1 MRKKLTSKKALKQLK
16 ENVYELD
23 EWQWNRLNIIEKDL
37 EILECFRKIP
47 KRDLENFIDNQ
58 IRYETNLNTWLKSCN
73 CDLGKEELTKHLMK
87 IKEWLE
93 NESK

>member
-1 MRKKLTSKKALKQLK
+1 MTSKKALKQLK

-23 EWQWNRLNIIEKDL
+23 EWQYDRLNIIEKDL

-47 KRDLENFIDNQ
+47 KQDLKNFIDEQ
-58 IRYETNLNTWLKSCN
+58 IRYEINLNSWIKSCN
-73 CDLGKEELTKHLMK
+73 CDLEKEELTKHLIK

-93 NESK
+93 NEKQ

>member
-23 EWQWNRLNIIEKDL
+23 EWQYDRLIIIEKDL

-47 KRDLENFIDNQ
+47 KQDFKNFIDEQ
-58 IRYETNLNTWLKSCN
+58 IRYEINLNTWLKSCN
-73 CDLGKEELTKHLMK
+73 CDLEKEELTKHLIK
-87 IKEWLE
+87 IKDWLE
-93 NESK
+93 ND

>member
-23 EWQWNRLNIIEKDL
+23 EWQYDRLNIIEKDL

-47 KRDLENFIDNQ
+47 KQDFKNFIDEQ
-58 IRYETNLNTWLKSCN
+58 IRYEINLNSWLKSCN
-73 CDLGKEELTKHLMK
+73 CDLEKEELTKHLIK
-87 IKEWLE
+87 IKDWLE
-93 NESK
+93 NEKK

>member
-23 EWQWNRLNIIEKDL
+23 EWQYDRLNIIEKDL
-37 EILECFRKIP
+37 EILELLKEHIYYSAKSHC
-47 KRDLENFIDNQ
+47 
-58 IRYETNLNTWLKSCN
+58 IRMSDIYKKTTSFDYE
-73 CDLGKEELTKHLMK
+73 D

-93 NESK
+93 DVK